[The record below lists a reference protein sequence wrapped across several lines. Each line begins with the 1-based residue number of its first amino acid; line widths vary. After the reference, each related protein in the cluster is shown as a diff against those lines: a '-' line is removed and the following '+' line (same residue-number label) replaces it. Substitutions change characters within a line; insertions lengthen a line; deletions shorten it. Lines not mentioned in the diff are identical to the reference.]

1 MRIPRHIG
9 IIPDGNRRWAVN
21 RGKEKFEGYEFGLK
35 PGLEVVKLAKKLG
48 VKEVTFY
55 GFTVDNCKREKSQR
69 LAFSKACVDAVN
81 IISKEGAEILVV
93 GNQNSEMFP
102 GGLSKYTARAPVNGA
117 KIKVNFLINYGWEW
131 DVSNLKY
138 TKEDSS
144 SITQLLNSRDISRI
158 DLIIRWGGM
167 RRLSGFLPIQSVY
180 ADIFVCENLWPDF
193 KENDIS
199 EALDWYQKQDV
210 TRGG

>member
-1 MRIPRHIG
+1 MRIPRHVG
-9 IIPDGNRRWAVN
+9 IIPDGNRRWAVKHS
-21 RGKEKFEGYEFGLK
+21 KEKSEGYEFGLK

-48 VKEVTFY
+48 VEEVTFY

-69 LAFSKACVDAVN
+69 VAFSKACVDAVN
-81 IISKEGAEILVV
+81 IISNESAEILVV

-102 GGLSKYTARAPVNGA
+102 HELSGYTTRTPANGA

-131 DVSNLKY
+131 DISNLKCV
-138 TKEDSS
+138 KENSAN
-144 SITQLLNSRDISRI
+144 IMQLLNSRDISRI

-193 KENDIS
+193 KENDIL
-199 EALDWYQKQDV
+199 EALNWYQKQDV